1 MQTGFN
7 IRGIEE
13 IQAFFRKLP
22 RGSLRAGMR
31 AFGEYILGNEQ
42 RGLRHSEPYKYVS
55 RESSYSDT
63 KARFRNG
70 NPVPKGYFSAEQ
82 FFYVMSKIRTGEITP
97 GTSQRTGES
106 ANAWTLVEKNNG
118 YKISLQNQ
126 TRAAFYTRA
135 DKGQARQPAKVGWRK
150 TSAVVAANTAGAMRA
165 ANAAVKK
172 WIADNR

>member
-13 IQAFFRKLP
+13 IRAFFRKLP

-42 RGLRHSEPYKYVS
+42 RGLRHQEPYKYVS
-55 RESSYSDT
+55 RKSAYGITFFTE
-63 KARFRNG
+63 KQRRWFWANG
-70 NPVPKGYFSAEQ
+70 GPDMIGNN
-82 FFYVMSKIRTGEITP
+82 
-97 GTSQRTGES
+97 RTGES

-126 TRAAFYTRA
+126 TRAAFYTRD

-150 TSAVVAANTAGAMRA
+150 TSAVVAANTAGATRA

>member
-55 RESSYSDT
+55 RKSAYGITFFTEKQRSWFW
-63 KARFRNG
+63 ANG
-70 NPVPKGYFSAEQ
+70 GPDMIGNN
-82 FFYVMSKIRTGEITP
+82 
-97 GTSQRTGES
+97 RTGES
-106 ANAWTLVEKNNG
+106 AKAWTLIEKNNG

-126 TRAAFYTRA
+126 TRAAFYTRN

>member
-31 AFGEYILGNEQ
+31 AFGEYILGNE
-42 RGLRHSEPYKYVS
+42 RHGLRHQEPYKYVS
-55 RESSYSDT
+55 RKSAYGITFFTE
-63 KARFRNG
+63 KQRRWFWANG
-70 NPVPKGYFSAEQ
+70 GPDMIGNN
-82 FFYVMSKIRTGEITP
+82 
-97 GTSQRTGES
+97 RTGES
-106 ANAWTLVEKNNG
+106 ASAWTLVEKNSG

-126 TRAAFYTRA
+126 TRAAFYTRN

-150 TSAVVAANTAGAMRA
+150 TSVVVAANTAGAMRA

>member
-7 IRGIEE
+7 IRGIKE

-55 RESSYSDT
+55 RKSAYGITFFTE
-63 KARFRNG
+63 KQRRWFWANG
-70 NPVPKGYFSAEQ
+70 GPDMIGNN
-82 FFYVMSKIRTGEITP
+82 
-97 GTSQRTGES
+97 RTGES
-106 ANAWTLVEKNNG
+106 AKAWTLVEKNNG

-126 TRAAFYTRA
+126 TRAAFYTRD

-150 TSAVVAANTAGAMRA
+150 TSAVVAANAAGAMRS

>member
-31 AFGEYILGNEQ
+31 AFGEYILGNE
-42 RGLRHSEPYKYVS
+42 RHGLRHSEPYKYVS
-55 RESSYSDT
+55 RKSAYGITFFTE
-63 KARFRNG
+63 KQRRWFWANG
-70 NPVPKGYFSAEQ
+70 GPDMIGNN
-82 FFYVMSKIRTGEITP
+82 RTGV
-97 GTSQRTGES
+97 S
-106 ANAWTLVEKNNG
+106 AQAWTLVEKNNG

-126 TRAAFYTRA
+126 TRAAFYTRD

>member
-1 MQTGFN
+1 MQTSFR
-7 IRGIEE
+7 IRGVQEL
-13 IQAFFRKLP
+13 QAFLKKLP
-22 RGSLRAGMR
+22 RGSLRVGLR
-31 AFGEYILGNEQ
+31 AFSEYVLGNE
-42 RGLRHSEPYKYVS
+42 RHGLRHTEPYKYVTRKS
-55 RESSYSDT
+55 AYGITFFTEKQRRWFW
-63 KARFRNG
+63 ANG
-70 NPVPKGYFSAEQ
+70 GPDMIGNN
-82 FFYVMSKIRTGEITP
+82 
-97 GTSQRTGES
+97 RTGES

-126 TRAAFYTRA
+126 TRAAFYTRD

>member
-22 RGSLRAGMR
+22 RGSLRTGMR

-42 RGLRHSEPYKYVS
+42 RGLRHQEPYKYVS
-55 RESSYSDT
+55 RKSAYGITFFTE
-63 KARFRNG
+63 KQRRWFWANG
-70 NPVPKGYFSAEQ
+70 GPDMIGNN
-82 FFYVMSKIRTGEITP
+82 
-97 GTSQRTGES
+97 RTGES

-126 TRAAFYTRA
+126 TRAAFYTRD